1 MIEVQSLTKRYG
13 AREAVRDVSFRVGM
27 GEIVGFLGPNGAG
40 KTTTL
45 RMLTGFLPPSEG
57 SARVA
62 GFDVVTQSMQV
73 RARIGYLP
81 EAVPLYRDL
90 TVSAYLDF
98 VGVLKG
104 LARDQRAQ
112 RIAFVVDAC
121 GIGEVR
127 TRRIGTLSRG
137 FRQRVGIAQALLN
150 DPDVLFL
157 DEPTVGLDPRQI
169 VEIRELIA
177 SLAGR
182 RTVILSTHIL
192 PEVNLLCRRVL
203 IIHRGRLIADA
214 RPDELRTHASGRMRV
229 DVEAHGTTPDALAAI
244 VARAN
249 GVAGVE
255 PLPLLASGA
264 TRVRVTATDG
274 VDPREAIARAVVDA
288 GLGLLAMTVAAATL
302 EDVFLELVTRE
313 D

>member
-1 MIEVQSLTKRYG
+1 MIEATRLTRRYG
-13 AREAVRDVSFRVGM
+13 AREAVTDVSFSIGL

-45 RMLTGFLPPSEG
+45 RMLTGFLPPTSG

-62 GFDVVTQSMQV
+62 GFDVESQSMEV

-90 TVSAYLDF
+90 TVSAYLEF
-98 VGVLKG
+98 VGTLKG
-104 LARDQRAQ
+104 MPRSER
-112 RIAFVVDAC
+112 RRRTPEVVEAC
-121 GIGEVR
+121 GVEEVY
-127 TRRIGTLSRG
+127 TRPISTLSRG
-137 FRQRVGIAQALLN
+137 YRQRVGLAQAMIN

-169 VEIRELIA
+169 VEIRDLIR

-192 PEVNLLCRRVL
+192 PEVTLLCQRVL
-203 IIHRGRLIADA
+203 IIHRGRLVSDGPPAELTA
-214 RPDELRTHASGRMRV
+214 RATRAARV
-229 DVEAHGTTPDALAAI
+229 DVEMHGPPEILTEALGSVPEIMSFEVVEEGPDTCRAHA
-244 VARAN
+244 VAR
-249 GVAGVE
+249 E
-255 PLPLLASGA
+255 GA
-264 TRVRVTATDG
+264 
-274 VDPREAIARAVVDA
+274 DPREAIAQAIVARGG
-288 GLGLLAMTVAAATL
+288 GLRSLSAAATTL
-302 EDVFLELVTRE
+302 EDVFLQLVTRE